1 MKLFTSDLDRTLIFS
16 HRTIGD
22 TTDCT
27 CIEYL
32 DGKAQSFMS
41 NREMALLQEL
51 TQSAY
56 VVPVTTRSQLQ
67 YERISFFQ
75 QQLIPQYAVVANG
88 GIVFKDGQR
97 DGQWDEIV
105 QQSFADLLPITSFKE
120 RFTLHRQREFFLRE
134 YEVENLF
141 YMLAVDEAALC
152 HDSLGEFQQE
162 LEQEGW
168 VSYLHG
174 RKFYALPKSLTKEAA
189 VHYVRDQLP
198 HSCHIAAG
206 DSMMDLGMMQIA
218 DIGYTPKHGEV
229 YAHYGEDAPVKVVL
243 KEGAAFAEDI
253 LQKILTMEGCKVK

>member
-97 DGQWDEIV
+97 DAQWDEIV

-174 RKFYALPKSLTKEAA
+174 RKF
-189 VHYVRDQLP
+189 
-198 HSCHIAAG
+198 
-206 DSMMDLGMMQIA
+206 
-218 DIGYTPKHGEV
+218 
-229 YAHYGEDAPVKVVL
+229 
-243 KEGAAFAEDI
+243 
-253 LQKILTMEGCKVK
+253 